1 VSRYPGPEAL
11 YDYELFAVVNHEGQ
25 IDNGHYTSFARFQD
39 TVRVDPC
46 PLPCPLIRGG
56 SFLPSQWCRF
66 DDDKVTPATLAEVL
80 GTSAPIYMA
89 FYVKRRLDYK
99 PYTTPSYVLM
109 RESEA
114 VREREAL
121 AAKARAE
128 KEQARDREREV
139 EDELLATV
147 ASV

>member
-1 VSRYPGPEAL
+1 M
-11 YDYELFAVVNHEGQ
+11 
-25 IDNGHYTSFARFQD
+25 
-39 TVRVDPC
+39 
-46 PLPCPLIRGG
+46 
-56 SFLPSQWCRF
+56 
-66 DDDKVTPATLAEVL
+66 TPATLAEVL
-80 GTSAPIYMA
+80 GPTAPIYMA

-99 PYTTPSYVLM
+99 PHITPSYVLT

-128 KEQARDREREV
+128 QEQAQAHARDREREV

-147 ASV
+147 GV

>member
-1 VSRYPGPEAL
+1 MEES
-11 YDYELFAVVNHEGQ
+11 
-25 IDNGHYTSFARFQD
+25 S
-39 TVRVDPC
+39 
-46 PLPCPLIRGG
+46 
-56 SFLPSQWCRF
+56 LPSQWCRF

-80 GTSAPIYMA
+80 GTSVPIYMA

-99 PYTTPSYVLM
+99 PHITPSYVLT

-128 KEQARDREREV
+128 KAQAREREREV

-147 ASV
+147 SSV

>member
-1 VSRYPGPEAL
+1 MADLCVL
-11 YDYELFAVVNHEGQ
+11 D
-25 IDNGHYTSFARFQD
+25 
-39 TVRVDPC
+39 
-46 PLPCPLIRGG
+46 
-56 SFLPSQWCRF
+56 QWCRF
-66 DDDKVTPATLAEVL
+66 DDDKVTPATLAGVL
-80 GTSAPIYMA
+80 GASAPIYMV

-99 PYTTPSYVLM
+99 PHTTPSYILA

-128 KEQARDREREV
+128 QEQAREREREV

-147 ASV
+147 G